1 MSMTKEQA
9 KNLKINLPSIQ
20 YCKYCNKECKNLNS
34 LIQHEIICIYIC
46 IVFNT

>member
-20 YCKYCNKECKNLNS
+20 YCKYCNKECISKKKF
-34 LIQHEIICIYIC
+34 I
-46 IVFNT
+46 TT